1 MIGTISNSSMTIATA
16 EATGQS
22 RLLKNSC
29 HSTRPIMMLSG
40 PPSSSGITNSPTAG
54 INTSMEPAIMPPLV
68 SGTITWKKVFSG
80 RAPRS
85 SEASTSE

>member
-1 MIGTISNSSMTIATA
+1 
-16 EATGQS
+16 
-22 RLLKNSC
+22 
-29 HSTRPIMMLSG
+29 MMLSG

-54 INTSMEPAIMPPLV
+54 INTSIDPAMIPPFV
-68 SGTITWKKVFSG
+68 SGTMTLKNVFNG

>member
-1 MIGTISNSSMTIATA
+1 MMVATA

-54 INTSMEPAIMPPLV
+54 MNTSIEPAMIPPRV
-68 SGTITWKKVFSG
+68 SGTITLKKVFSG

-85 SEASTSE
+85 SDASTSE